1 MKYRFMNSNDIDIIR
16 DMEVK
21 MRITDPG
28 VFKEFND
35 SDFTLNFQSRNIED
49 LENYDTILG
58 FKDGE
63 LIARIDLMFEQSFM
77 DFKKVGYVDWVY
89 VMKPYRRQG
98 VAEQLFKEAEKYFRN
113 LDCVLYYLFVAEN
126 IEAQGFYK
134 KIDIDINTIERAS
147 KLIK

>member
-1 MKYRFMNSNDIDIIR
+1 MNSNDIDIIR